1 MAFIKG
7 RSEPAYSV
15 VLKCGGVMNTASIC
29 SITAGAVSRWIS
41 TDGGD
46 GIVPTKHWPLIL
58 AYAKKHK
65 IKISLNDL
73 SGIAP

>member
-1 MAFIKG
+1 
-7 RSEPAYSV
+7 
-15 VLKCGGVMNTASIC
+15 MNTASVC

-41 TDGGD
+41 VDGGD